1 MMSPTPRKVLIL
13 GVKEFRDGIRN
24 RWVSV
29 SILLLGALA
38 LALSF
43 LGSTPVGDVD
53 ATTLEVSVVSL
64 TSLSTYMIPLIA
76 LMVSFDALVGEYE
89 HGTMLLLLTYPIE
102 RWQIIA
108 GKFLG
113 HSAILLT
120 GILIGY
126 GGTLGILL
134 LANGGDT
141 TGLRAYS
148 TMMTTSLLLGCVFLA
163 LGYLVSAMARERAV
177 AIGAAIAT
185 WLLLVVLYDL
195 GLLSVL
201 IADQGERISERW
213 FSALML
219 VNPADAYRLFNF
231 AGLEKLGY
239 LLNSSGESVESG
251 SMVPLLSMG
260 LWVVVPLLLA
270 SALLRKREP

>member
-1 MMSPTPRKVLIL
+1 MSRTWRKVLVL
-13 GVKEFRDGIRN
+13 AVKEFRDGVRN
-24 RWVSV
+24 RWVAV
-29 SILLLGALA
+29 TMLVLGALA

-43 LGSTPVGDVD
+43 LGSAPVGEVD
-53 ATTLEVSVVSL
+53 AATLEVSVVSL

-76 LMVSFDALVGEYE
+76 LMVSYDALVGEYE

-113 HSAILLT
+113 HAAILLT
-120 GILIGY
+120 GILMGY
-126 GGTLGILL
+126 GGTLVILL
-134 LANGGDT
+134 LANGGET
-141 TGLRAYS
+141 TGLRAYFA
-148 TMMTTSLLLGCVFLA
+148 MMATSLLLGCVFLA
-163 LGYLVSAMARERAV
+163 LGYLVSAMARERAA
-177 AIGAAIAT
+177 AIGATIAT

-201 IADQGERISERW
+201 IADQGERISEGL

-239 LLNSSGESVESG
+239 LLNLSGESVEFG
-251 SMVPLLSMG
+251 SMAALLSMG
-260 LWVVVPLLLA
+260 FWVVVPLLLA
-270 SALLRKREP
+270 SVCLRKREP